1 MEKENLRPA
10 RKVSLVLECLSP
22 KFRAGILGAT
32 GSVGQRFI
40 SLLSNHPWIEIVA
53 LGASENSAGKL
64 YKNACRWRLPETKLS
79 VDIANM
85 KVLDAVREKHVFIQE
100 CDIIFSALTADV
112 ATPLEM
118 EYTKAGL
125 AVFSN
130 AAAFRYA
137 VDVPILLPHVNPE
150 HLNIVTAQATHGAG
164 GGFIVTNSNC
174 SAAGI
179 AVALKP
185 LHRAFGIKRV
195 LVATLQA
202 VSGAGY
208 PGLPYW
214 DIHGNVIPYI
224 KGEEEKIGIE
234 VKKILGCL
242 EEEGGNRRI
251 VPAEMDVSAMCHR
264 VPVLNG
270 HTVSLSIKF
279 SKEVDPD
286 DIVEKVKEAYEAW
299 TAEKRPALPGLRA
312 PVIKLLDHI
321 DEPQPVLHATDENG
335 MTVLIGRIR
344 RCEVLDIKMVTLS
357 HNTILGAAGG
367 SVANAELAISTGLL
381 K

>member
-1 MEKENLRPA
+1 
-10 RKVSLVLECLSP
+10 
-22 KFRAGILGAT
+22 
-32 GSVGQRFI
+32 
-40 SLLSNHPWIEIVA
+40 
-53 LGASENSAGKL
+53 
-64 YKNACRWRLPETKLS
+64 
-79 VDIANM
+79 
-85 KVLDAVREKHVFIQE
+85 
-100 CDIIFSALTADV
+100 
-112 ATPLEM
+112 M

-137 VDVPILLPHVNPE
+137 VDVPILLPQVNPE
-150 HLNIVTAQATHGAG
+150 HLNIVTAQVTHGAG

-185 LHRAFGIKRV
+185 LHKSLGIKKV

-242 EEEGGNRRI
+242 EEEEKDGNRRI

-270 HTVSLSIKF
+270 HTVSLSIQF
-279 SKEVDPD
+279 IKEVDPNE
-286 DIVEKVKEAYEAW
+286 IVEFVKETYEAW
-299 TAEKRPALPGLRA
+299 IAEKRPALPGLRA

-321 DEPQPVLHATDENG
+321 DEPQPALHATEENG

-344 RCEVLDIKMVTLS
+344 KCEVLDIKMVTLS